1 MQSPLKKAKQFG
13 QIIKEN
19 GCVHFTYMKKEGL
32 LYFNKKK
39 INDIHHTYISVK
51 RSEKEICTT
60 LKGYF
65 FKGPN
70 PPTVVHEPKT
80 TGLKTSSQMNIVT

>member
-39 INDIHHTYISVK
+39 LMTYIIHTY
-51 RSEKEICTT
+51 R
-60 LKGYF
+60 
-65 FKGPN
+65 
-70 PPTVVHEPKT
+70 
-80 TGLKTSSQMNIVT
+80 

>member
-39 INDIHHTYISVK
+39 YMTYIIHTY
-51 RSEKEICTT
+51 R
-60 LKGYF
+60 
-65 FKGPN
+65 
-70 PPTVVHEPKT
+70 
-80 TGLKTSSQMNIVT
+80 